1 MRSASERPD
10 CGRAATW
17 SSTMTAIGWR
27 WARSASAAGIQA
39 PLRGAATGVGAGV
52 GLGDGGGL
60 GLAVGFDLG
69 GIVGS
74 PGTAG
79 EVVVGWAQ
87 ARASESRTRTARR
100 WAAEGRGKA
109 STAGGGGPARPSAR
123 DAAGARTPRAPRPPA
138 PPGPTPGS
146 PEKDPPPAPTRP
158 PAPAP
163 TRWPP
168 PRPKPP

>member
-39 PLRGAATGVGAGV
+39 PLRAAATGVGAGV
-52 GLGDGGGL
+52 GLG
-60 GLAVGFDLG
+60 LAVGFDLG
-69 GIVGS
+69 VIVGS

-79 EVVVGWAQ
+79 EIVVGWAQ
-87 ARASESRTRTARR
+87 ARASESRTRAARR

-109 STAGGGGPARPSAR
+109 STAGGMGPL
-123 DAAGARTPRAPRPPA
+123 RTP
-138 PPGPTPGS
+138 
-146 PEKDPPPAPTRP
+146 
-158 PAPAP
+158 
-163 TRWPP
+163 
-168 PRPKPP
+168 

>member
-27 WARSASAAGIQA
+27 WARSASAAGVQA
-39 PLRGAATGVGAGV
+39 PVGGAGMGGGGRGGAAGVGAGV
-52 GLGDGGGL
+52 GLGDGVGL

-69 GIVGS
+69 VIVGS

-87 ARASESRTRTARR
+87 ARASESRTRTA
-100 WAAEGRGKA
+100 
-109 STAGGGGPARPSAR
+109 
-123 DAAGARTPRAPRPPA
+123 
-138 PPGPTPGS
+138 
-146 PEKDPPPAPTRP
+146 
-158 PAPAP
+158 
-163 TRWPP
+163 
-168 PRPKPP
+168 

>member
-39 PLRGAATGVGAGV
+39 PLRVAATGVGAGV
-52 GLGDGGGL
+52 GLGDGVGL

-69 GIVGS
+69 VIVGS

-79 EVVVGWAQ
+79 EVVVGWGQ
-87 ARASESRTRTARR
+87 ARAGERRTRT
-100 WAAEGRGKA
+100 GR
-109 STAGGGGPARPSAR
+109 GGGG
-123 DAAGARTPRAPRPPA
+123 G
-138 PPGPTPGS
+138 GGGGGG
-146 PEKDPPPAPTRP
+146 
-158 PAPAP
+158 
-163 TRWPP
+163 
-168 PRPKPP
+168 

>member
-39 PLRGAATGVGAGV
+39 PLRVAATGVGAGV
-52 GLGDGGGL
+52 GLGDGVGL

-69 GIVGS
+69 VIVGS

-109 STAGGGGPARPSAR
+109 RTGGGVGPARPSERHATGSR
-123 DAAGARTPRAPRPPA
+123 GGGTPAVR
-138 PPGPTPGS
+138 G
-146 PEKDPPPAPTRP
+146 
-158 PAPAP
+158 
-163 TRWPP
+163 
-168 PRPKPP
+168 

>member
-39 PLRGAATGVGAGV
+39 PLRVGGAGGGGGGGAGG
-52 GLGDGGGL
+52 GLGDGVVL

-69 GIVGS
+69 VIVGS

-79 EVVVGWAQ
+79 EVVEGWAQ

-109 STAGGGGPARPSAR
+109 STAGGVGPARPSQRHATR
-123 DAAGARTPRAPRPPA
+123 SRAG
-138 PPGPTPGS
+138 G
-146 PEKDPPPAPTRP
+146 
-158 PAPAP
+158 
-163 TRWPP
+163 
-168 PRPKPP
+168 